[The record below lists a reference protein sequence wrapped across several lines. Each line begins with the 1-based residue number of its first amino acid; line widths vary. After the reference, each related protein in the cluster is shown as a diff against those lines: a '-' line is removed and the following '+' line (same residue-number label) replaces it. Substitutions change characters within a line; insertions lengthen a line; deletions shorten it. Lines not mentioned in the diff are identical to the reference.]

1 MKSKNVLI
9 VDDNDLNRKLF
20 ENLIGQLYDFQ
31 SAHNG
36 LEAVEMASHTPF
48 DLILMDIQMP
58 KMDGI
63 TAMKKIR
70 ESEFGSCPI
79 LAVTAFADEGDRQ
92 NFIDQGFDDFI
103 TKPIRPRDFI
113 LTVQSFFKK
122 NLSQVIE
129 AESPAREPLVLN
141 KNTLNQLL
149 KYNSKDA
156 IKKVYHDLML
166 EFEEVLNEIEK
177 NESKDRKG
185 TLLEKIHT
193 LKGNSGTLGAENV
206 YNSAQTAESLGRQNK
221 GIEFEDSLIK
231 LKNDIIEFREFF
243 NQETIFEL

>member
-1 MKSKNVLI
+1 
-9 VDDNDLNRKLF
+9 
-20 ENLIGQLYDFQ
+20 
-31 SAHNG
+31 
-36 LEAVEMASHTPF
+36 
-48 DLILMDIQMP
+48 
-58 KMDGI
+58 
-63 TAMKKIR
+63 
-70 ESEFGSCPI
+70 
-79 LAVTAFADEGDRQ
+79 
-92 NFIDQGFDDFI
+92 
-103 TKPIRPRDFI
+103 
-113 LTVQSFFKK
+113 
-122 NLSQVIE
+122 
-129 AESPAREPLVLN
+129 
-141 KNTLNQLL
+141 
-149 KYNSKDA
+149 
-156 IKKVYHDLML
+156 ML